1 MELVVLAAVE
11 VVLPVLALL
20 LEHMGNV
27 RLSERHHRHHDT
39 YVVPVSFARGLVLAM
54 AFMSVLGFVL
64 GWLCA
69 MLEFLPSPLPVFAFF
84 DAFIVTCFAGW
95 AILNRYKVSVFGSR
109 LVITPFVGHDAS
121 VRFDDI
127 DLLRWVGLR
136 KGSGYRDLVIWAR
149 GRRVGRISG
158 MVDVEQ
164 ILMAMDRF
172 DALPRV
178 EGGIIS

>member
-1 MELVVLAAVE
+1 MALVLLASIE

-20 LEHMGNV
+20 LEHVGNV
-27 RLSERHHRHHDT
+27 RISERHHRHHDT
-39 YVVPVSFARGLVLAM
+39 YVVPAPFTRGLVLAM

-69 MLEFLPSPLPVFAFF
+69 ALEFLPGPVPVFAFF
-84 DAFIVTCFAGW
+84 DAFIVTSFVMW
-95 AILNRYKVSVFGSR
+95 AILSRYKVSVFDER
-109 LVITPFVGHDAS
+109 LFITPFLGPDVT
-121 VRFDDI
+121 VRYRDI
-127 DLLRWVGLR
+127 DVMRWTGMR
-136 KGSGYRDLVIWAR
+136 KGSGYRDLVIWAG

-158 MVDVEQ
+158 IVDVEQ
-164 ILMAMDRF
+164 ILMAIDRF

>member
-95 AILNRYKVSVFGSR
+95 AILNRYKVSVFDER
-109 LVITPFVGHDAS
+109 LMITPFLGPDAT
-121 VRFDDI
+121 VRYDRI
-127 DLLRWVGLR
+127 DVMQWTGLR
-136 KGSGYRDLVIWAR
+136 KGSGYRDLVIWAG
-149 GRRVGRISG
+149 GRRVGRLSG
-158 MVDVEQ
+158 MVDIEQ
-164 ILMAMDRF
+164 ILMAIDRF
-172 DALPRV
+172 DALPR
-178 EGGIIS
+178 EEKGIIS